1 MTKDSN
7 KPKALMFD
15 VGGTLLDWRTGLI
28 GELENWGANRKLE
41 APWPDFAD
49 RWRILGL
56 KNTLNKK
63 TDELPGGNIDG
74 VHRSQLPRV
83 FEEFEL
89 PCPPHDELDSLTLL
103 WHRLPAWP
111 DVTEQMARLRRR
123 YFISTLTILSV
134 SLVMACS
141 RRNRIQWDAVISCEM
156 MDAYKFHTETYQRGC
171 ELLGFHPGEVMMV
184 AAHDLDLESA
194 AKAGMKTA
202 FVARP
207 YEWGREDPERAPDH
221 SDGQFRFD
229 YLASGL
235 EDLANQLTKGEL

>member
-1 MTKDSN
+1 MNSLDIKT
-7 KPKALMFD
+7 LCFD

-28 GELENWGANRKLE
+28 GELENWGATRKMRVS
-41 APWPDFAD
+41 WPDFAD

-56 KNTLNKK
+56 QNTLDKM

-89 PCPPHDELDSLTLL
+89 SCPPDDELDAMTLF

-111 DVTEQMARLRRR
+111 DVAEQMARLRRN

-134 SLVMACS
+134 SLVIACS

-156 MDAYKFHTETYQRGC
+156 MDCYKFHTEAYQRGC
-171 ELLGFHPGEVMMV
+171 QLLGFEHGEVMMV
-184 AAHDLDLESA
+184 AAHSLDLEGA
-194 AKAGMKTA
+194 ARAGMKTA

-207 YEWGREDPERAPDH
+207 EEWGGEDPEHVPDH
-221 SDGQFRFD
+221 SDGGYPFD
-229 YLASGL
+229 FVASGL
-235 EDLANQLTKGEL
+235 EDLANQLTRGES